1 MDDDELVA
9 RVAAGGDPALRELF
23 DRHAPWL
30 AARLRASLPAADVED
45 VLQETFLAA
54 WRGARGYRPQ
64 GACGG
69 WLWGIARHQAALLLR
84 RRGAATA
91 MLPAAP
97 ELDQP
102 DADPA
107 ETVLARAGLADAV
120 AALGPDGSPEREVWR
135 LFVAG
140 LTAAVLGV
148 LGLPA
153 GSGGRWLR
161 RSAAII
167 TVAGLAAA
175 GTAVA
180 LAGTGRL
187 DPHGMIIIPALH
199 DAASDEPIRYAPVCS
214 RTAIPVC
221 LNPAYA
227 AYLPTVTAALGPELG
242 QLAGLPGAPA
252 SLTQTAQ
259 VYQQG
264 PGNSLNLLVH
274 MPPASD
280 GRKTFVLPDQ
290 LPGFQSET
298 RAQFVAQLQLSTGL
312 GTVASVI
319 GSESRSP
326 ALPAVADPAQQAV
339 ISALT
344 GLRRPQSL
352 RVFENTTPGAALGPV
367 TRLLP
372 EPGSPAAAAAKRFA
386 DLTPAARHAWL
397 VQHLAALR
405 AGNVSLA
412 QLP

>member
-1 MDDDELVA
+1 M
-9 RVAAGGDPALRELF
+9 
-23 DRHAPWL
+23 
-30 AARLRASLPAADVED
+30 
-45 VLQETFLAA
+45 
-54 WRGARGYRPQ
+54 
-64 GACGG
+64 
-69 WLWGIARHQAALLLR
+69 
-84 RRGAATA
+84 
-91 MLPAAP
+91 
-97 ELDQP
+97 
-102 DADPA
+102 
-107 ETVLARAGLADAV
+107 
-120 AALGPDGSPEREVWR
+120 
-135 LFVAG
+135 FVAG

-153 GSGGRWLR
+153 GSGGRSLR
-161 RSAAII
+161 RLAAVI

-175 GTAVA
+175 ATAVA
-180 LAGTGRL
+180 LAGTGRP
-187 DPHGMIIIPALH
+187 DPHGMIVIPALH
-199 DAASDEPIRYAPVCS
+199 DAASDQPIRYAPVCS
-214 RTAIPVC
+214 HTTIPVC

-252 SLTQTAQ
+252 RLTQIAQ

-264 PGNSLNLLVH
+264 PGNSVNLLVH
-274 MPPASD
+274 TPPASD
-280 GRKTFVLPDQ
+280 GSKTFVLPDQ

-298 RAQFVAQLQLSTGL
+298 TAQFVAQLQLSTGL

-326 ALPAVADPAQQAV
+326 ALPAVANPAQQAV

-344 GLRRPQSL
+344 GFVPQSL
-352 RVFENTTPGAALGPV
+352 QVFENGTPGALGPV
-367 TRLLP
+367 ARLLP

-386 DLTPAARHAWL
+386 ALAPAARHAWL